1 MVAASVYP
9 IPDLARATMALFVLL
24 IAVGIPVYLL
34 VLRPVPQRGSWGLS
48 EMIAISVLFI
58 VALPMGAVLAGV
70 AAPLTLATLSAITV
84 AQNVLFVAAPAYV
97 VMARYG
103 LQPGRL
109 GFRLDGWQRQVVLGI
124 LGAAVTIPVAIASER
139 VAIYLMGLVEGPAE
153 AVARAA
159 AEHSGDPLRPVF
171 EAVRGVVPVGWV
183 FVLLAVVVPVG
194 EEVFFRGFVYGGLRA
209 RWGLTAAA
217 LASAVFFAAVHMQV
231 VHALPIFILGLVLA
245 LLYER
250 SGGLLTS
257 IVTHSINNVIA
268 ALSIWRG
275 WGV

>member
-1 MVAASVYP
+1 
-9 IPDLARATMALFVLL
+9 
-24 IAVGIPVYLL
+24 
-34 VLRPVPQRGSWGLS
+34 
-48 EMIAISVLFI
+48 
-58 VALPMGAVLAGV
+58 
-70 AAPLTLATLSAITV
+70 
-84 AQNVLFVAAPAYV
+84 
-97 VMARYG
+97 
-103 LQPGRL
+103 
-109 GFRLDGWQRQVVLGI
+109 
-124 LGAAVTIPVAIASER
+124 
-139 VAIYLMGLVEGPAE
+139 
-153 AVARAA
+153 
-159 AEHSGDPLRPVF
+159 
-171 EAVRGVVPVGWV
+171 
-183 FVLLAVVVPVG
+183 VG